1 MADDYY
7 NDPIL
12 DYGTLLLNFGGQIAN
27 VAAQKDAQRMK
38 LMEYGVQAERQ
49 QLDDMIQISNYRAK
63 QAAERVDQLTA
74 QNVNNNIQSMLKNS
88 QPGGN
93 QGAALMTMFALKDME
108 GTQGF
113 KRLMEKYPNLDEHY
127 NTAMRHVLTP
137 TGSGPGA
144 APDWSNILANRGK
157 DGEFAKPAAYED
169 VMKVSMQTPPEQRP
183 ALWQALGYP
192 LQAIQYDRAT
202 GLPTTT
208 PDQLPD
214 YMRAALMSRNEGI
227 PFNDVVMTKQGAQQ
241 VAPGAVP
248 LDDNTLAIPGALSR
262 VKLQEF
268 GGIEALKSRMAGINA
283 LKETSPLDAY
293 LGAVAM
299 QSQPGLSARLGEV
312 AAGVSKDSPL
322 ASIYGQIDPAKAI
335 AEINQKKVMLNGEE
349 ITFAGAMARA
359 RAGDQGAV
367 ASLLSMSKSDP
378 YALKPVLES
387 QGIAV
392 TDGVIQKMVDMKQLA
407 VAPLTETGIAERLTG
422 GMATLGEVRDQYQ
435 NIIMMGIPSDKNGV
449 TGESMAVQE
458 LDANL
463 ATMAEKIPNLD
474 KIPVG
479 MKAALVR
486 AKPEEREAIM
496 GMAVQ
501 KAEQITIAN
510 VDRVKMIAGTS
521 IRESAAN
528 YYGMTAEDLNAMP
541 DRGASVI
548 SSYATKLKLND
559 PKALEVLDVQA
570 IENVIETLKKPDM
583 LGALAAYNSES
594 AVAAMKAAQN
604 TIQNLTTKVLPI
616 SGATKLTEE
625 PVDVFAQQ
633 QAQEASADMAEH
645 GITFGTP

>member
-74 QNVNNNIQSMLKNS
+74 QTVHNNIQSMLKNS

-227 PFNDVVMTKQGAQQ
+227 PFKDVMDESGKV
-241 VAPGAVP
+241 
-248 LDDNTLAIPGALSR
+248 AIPGSLSR

-299 QSQPGLSARLGEV
+299 QSQPGLSARIGEV

-378 YALKPVLES
+378 YALKPILES

-392 TDGVIQKMVDMKQLA
+392 TDGVMQKMADMKQLS

-510 VDRVKMIAGTS
+510 VDRVKIIAGTS

-548 SSYATKLKLND
+548 SRYATKLKLND
-559 PKALEVLDVQA
+559 PKALEVLDVPA
-570 IENVIETLKKPDM
+570 IENVIKTLNKPDM

-616 SGATKLTEE
+616 GDASRLAEE
-625 PVDVFAQQ
+625 PVA
-633 QAQEASADMAEH
+633 ELADQ
-645 GITFGTP
+645 GITFGPP